1 MTTGQQATGQR
12 TTGPQGRE
20 LSVLRKAI
28 ALGRQ
33 NQLQEALS
41 ALLDWLGA
49 KGGGIYCL
57 RGKGQEASGEGEEGK
72 WEFAVNLETSSW
84 EPEILDNMIAD
95 NRTTYRIQTGQ
106 QVLWVA
112 KVPPE
117 MDRPAY
123 LFVAAFSG
131 ESAEQDEVA
140 IQVSAELIASWV
152 CEKEKGIADHGMA
165 TGQQVEGWEHLA
177 RSFRV
182 ATLGELAAGIAHE
195 INNPLQVIMGNAELI
210 LDTEDLKERTKEKLA
225 DILQAAEQIRKIA
238 HSITHFADARRTEE
252 KELLDFNKVIQEA
265 AQLVSYSLVRDG
277 IQVNLELSPVP
288 PIWGRRGDLE
298 EVVVQLVRNAG
309 EAIAESGKGGM
320 VIIRTGV
327 RENWARLEVED
338 DGPGV
343 PAELRDRIFNPFVTT
358 KAARG
363 GTGLGLAIVQ
373 NLITAHGGRIWLEDS
388 PSGGA
393 KFIVELPLWQ
403 IGDKGENREEGE

>member
-1 MTTGQQATGQR
+1 MTTGQR
-12 TTGPQGRE
+12 TTGQHGRD
-20 LSVLRKAI
+20 LSALRKAI

-33 NQLQEALS
+33 NRLQEALCS
-41 ALLDWLGA
+41 LLDWLGA
-49 KGGGIYCL
+49 EGGGIYCL
-57 RGKGQEASGEGEEGK
+57 KEGK
-72 WEFAVNLETSSW
+72 WEVVVSSGAEDWGLEA
-84 EPEILDNMIAD
+84 LDNRTTD
-95 NRTTYRIQTGQ
+95 NRTTYRIQMGQ
-106 QVLWVA
+106 QILWMA

-117 MDRPAY
+117 SFEEVMRTAGESEQPAY
-123 LFVAAFSG
+123 LFVAVFSG
-131 ESAEQDEVA
+131 ESAEPDEVA

-152 CEKEKGIADHGMA
+152 CNKERETTDYRT
-165 TGQQVEGWEHLA
+165 TGRQDEGWEHLA

-210 LDTEDLKERTKEKLA
+210 LDTEDLRERTKEKLT

-252 KELLDFNKVIQEA
+252 KELLDFNKVVQEA

-298 EVVVQLVRNAG
+298 EIIVQLVRNAG
-309 EAIAESGKGGM
+309 EAIAESCKGSK
-320 VIIRTGV
+320 VVIRTGV
-327 RENWARLEVED
+327 REKWAMLEVED

-343 PAELRDRIFNPFVTT
+343 PVELRDRIFDPFVTT

-373 NLITAHGGRIWLEDS
+373 NLITAHNGRIWLEDS

-393 KFIVELPLWQ
+393 KFVVELPVWQ
-403 IGDKGENREEGE
+403 ISAEGENREEGE